1 MPGRFPGAVPGITP
15 ASVKTPIGP
24 GAPPPGAG
32 PDHCPEGPVAEPL
45 SEPGWYRLAEHGW
58 EPADAETA
66 EAEVAAGGG
75 WDLVH
80 VTAAGLAEETP
91 LF

>member
-1 MPGRFPGAVPGITP
+1 M
-15 ASVKTPIGP
+15 
-24 GAPPPGAG
+24 
-32 PDHCPEGPVAEPL
+32 AEPL
-45 SEPGWYRLAEHGW
+45 RDPGWYRLTETGW
-58 EPADAETA
+58 VPVDGTTA

-80 VTAAGLAEETP
+80 VTTPAMAETP